1 MATQLPPHHAAPI
14 QPDDTRDPDTFGDLL
29 DGVRN
34 WLVQRFTQTWA
45 FVTPPDT
52 SMIIPRPRT
61 YAQGTWLP
69 APQSHDTIPFAAG
82 NSGIVH
88 VWVCVDRN
96 NKILDRVVVKQ
107 TIPGIASY
115 HDPNNWARFQVG
127 GEPMESLVANII
139 AGQLWANNHG
149 DEKLVAEC
157 LGWGDC
163 QYQPPNLPQ
172 YKLYYEY
179 LLGNL
184 PGCIE
189 AQWRTSKLVRR
200 PGRQRRTRVTQ
211 EQEPFPEGFLWAL
224 FEALAKVAVAMD
236 NQGIVHG
243 DMQSANIFFGQPD
256 PNHFAIWPVPKLG
269 YFGSARALSHPGG
282 QLDRNFMGPYAAAFA
297 APEMDFDRGMNRYTV
312 QFFDHWDPN
321 LPPSVPDGTPGG
333 YVQRSA
339 VLSSRTNIWQTGM
352 LMLCA
357 IRLEPELLE
366 TQWRFQPPNYPV
378 SPHQAM
384 GFRHG
389 MASQPMKM
397 RLDDAKSRRY
407 SRQLLTLVKKCL
419 VFDPEARISPQQL
432 LQEVQNKMVGR
443 DGDMMTA
450 RGRFAHNH
458 PQALRMSL
466 TDKYKVGKKPYKP
479 RKVA

>member
-1 MATQLPPHHAAPI
+1 MAAPLPPHHVAPV
-14 QPDDTRDPDTFGDLL
+14 QPNDNNDQGTFGALG

-34 WLVQRFTQTWA
+34 WIIQRFTRAWA

-52 SMIIPRPRT
+52 SMIVSGPRT

-69 APQSHDTIPFAAG
+69 APQSHDAIPVATG

-96 NKILDRVVVKQ
+96 NRILDRVVVKQ
-107 TIPGIASY
+107 TVPGIASY
-115 HDPNNWARFQVG
+115 NDPNNWVNLQVG
-127 GEPMESLVANII
+127 GEPMESLIANAI
-139 AGQLWANNHG
+139 AGELWSNNHG
-149 DEKLVAEC
+149 DEKFVAEC

-163 QYQPPNLPQ
+163 QYQSPDLPQ

-179 LLGNL
+179 LFGNL
-184 PGCIE
+184 PECIE
-189 AQWRTSKLVRR
+189 SQWRTSKLVRR
-200 PGRQRRTRVTQ
+200 PGRQRRTRVVQ

-236 NQGIVHG
+236 GQGIVHG
-243 DMQSANIFFGQPD
+243 DMQSGNIFFGQPD

-269 YFGSARALSHPGG
+269 DFGSARTLNHPGG
-282 QLDRNFMGPYAAAFA
+282 QLDRYFMGPYAETFA
-297 APEMDFDRGMNRYTV
+297 APEMDYNRQTQQYTV
-312 QFFDHWDPN
+312 QFFNHWDPN
-321 LPPSVPDGTPGG
+321 LPPSAPGARPGG
-333 YVQRSA
+333 YVQRPA
-339 VLSSRTNIWQTGM
+339 VLSSKTNIWQIGL

-366 TQWRFQPPNYPV
+366 TQWRVQPPNYPM
-378 SPHQAM
+378 PLHQAM
-384 GFRHG
+384 GFRPL

-397 RLDDAKSRRY
+397 RLDDPKSRRY

-419 VFDPEARISPQQL
+419 VFDPDARISPQQL
-432 LQEVQNKMVGR
+432 LQEVQAKMVGR
-443 DGDMMTA
+443 DDGMMTA
-450 RGRFAHNH
+450 RGRFPHNH
-458 PQALRMSL
+458 PLKLRMSL

>member
-1 MATQLPPHHAAPI
+1 
-14 QPDDTRDPDTFGDLL
+14 
-29 DGVRN
+29 
-34 WLVQRFTQTWA
+34 
-45 FVTPPDT
+45 
-52 SMIIPRPRT
+52 
-61 YAQGTWLP
+61 
-69 APQSHDTIPFAAG
+69 
-82 NSGIVH
+82 
-88 VWVCVDRN
+88 
-96 NKILDRVVVKQ
+96 
-107 TIPGIASY
+107 
-115 HDPNNWARFQVG
+115 
-127 GEPMESLVANII
+127 
-139 AGQLWANNHG
+139 
-149 DEKLVAEC
+149 
-157 LGWGDC
+157 
-163 QYQPPNLPQ
+163 
-172 YKLYYEY
+172 
-179 LLGNL
+179 
-184 PGCIE
+184 
-189 AQWRTSKLVRR
+189 
-200 PGRQRRTRVTQ
+200 
-211 EQEPFPEGFLWAL
+211 
-224 FEALAKVAVAMD
+224 
-236 NQGIVHG
+236 
-243 DMQSANIFFGQPD
+243 
-256 PNHFAIWPVPKLG
+256 
-269 YFGSARALSHPGG
+269 
-282 QLDRNFMGPYAAAFA
+282 MGPYAAAFA

-321 LPPSVPDGTPGG
+321 LPPSVPGGAPGG

-466 TDKYKVGKKPYKP
+466 TDKYKVGKKPHKP

>member
-1 MATQLPPHHAAPI
+1 MAAQLPPHHAAPI
-14 QPDDTRDPDTFGDLL
+14 QPDDTRDPDTFGDVL

-115 HDPNNWARFQVG
+115 HDPNNWARFQ
-127 GEPMESLVANII
+127 
-139 AGQLWANNHG
+139 
-149 DEKLVAEC
+149 
-157 LGWGDC
+157 
-163 QYQPPNLPQ
+163 

-236 NQGIVHG
+236 DQGIVHG
-243 DMQSANIFFGQPD
+243 DMQSANSVIVLPYQPIGD
-256 PNHFAIWPVPKLG
+256 
-269 YFGSARALSHPGG
+269 FGSARALSHPGG

-321 LPPSVPDGTPGG
+321 LPPSVPGRTPGG
-333 YVQRSA
+333 YVHRSA

-443 DGDMMTA
+443 DGGMMTA

-466 TDKYKVGKKPYKP
+466 TDKYKVGKKPHNP

>member
-1 MATQLPPHHAAPI
+1 MAAQLPPHHAAPI

-69 APQSHDTIPFAAG
+69 APQSHDTIAFAAG

-88 VWVCVDRN
+88 VW
-96 NKILDRVVVKQ
+96 
-107 TIPGIASY
+107 
-115 HDPNNWARFQVG
+115 
-127 GEPMESLVANII
+127 
-139 AGQLWANNHG
+139 
-149 DEKLVAEC
+149 
-157 LGWGDC
+157 
-163 QYQPPNLPQ
+163 

-189 AQWRTSKLVRR
+189 VQWRTSKLVRR

-236 NQGIVHG
+236 DQGIVHG

-256 PNHFAIWPVPKLG
+256 PNHFADLASTQG
-269 YFGSARALSHPGG
+269 DFGSARALSHPGG
-282 QLDRNFMGPYAAAFA
+282 QLDRNFMGPYAATFA
-297 APEMDFDRGMNRYTV
+297 APEMDFDRGINRYTV

-321 LPPSVPDGTPGG
+321 LPPSVPGGAPGG

-339 VLSSRTNIWQTGM
+339 VLSSRTNIWQIGM

-407 SRQLLTLVKKCL
+407 SRQLLTLVKKCS
-419 VFDPEARISPQQL
+419 VFDAEARISPQQL

-443 DGDMMTA
+443 DGGMMTA

-479 RKVA
+479 RRVA